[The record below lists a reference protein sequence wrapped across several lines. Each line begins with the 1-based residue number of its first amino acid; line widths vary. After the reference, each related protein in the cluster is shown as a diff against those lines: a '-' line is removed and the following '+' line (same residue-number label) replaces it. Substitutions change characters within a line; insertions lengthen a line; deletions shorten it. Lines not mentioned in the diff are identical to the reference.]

1 MSATVRHL
9 HPVPNPT
16 ATAQAIAAGH
26 PSVCDYKVTYASP
39 TTRLAE
45 ALEVLIRSILS
56 PGRSTRA
63 QQVEA
68 AQVLADHFAI
78 DIDTAAPHGIPRPE
92 ATT

>member
-1 MSATVRHL
+1 MTAAVRHL
-9 HPVPNPT
+9 HPVPDPT
-16 ATAQAIAAGH
+16 ATAQAHAAGH
-26 PSVCDYKVTYASP
+26 PSVYDHH
-39 TTRLAE
+39 AE
-45 ALEVLIRSILS
+45 ARPATLLALAVEVLIRSILS

-78 DIDTAAPHGIPRPE
+78 DIDTADPHGIPRPE